1 VILTVV
7 WEEELTDQSVFRE
20 DYVQMFGN
28 FADCILRGEEPIA
41 PAQAGL
47 AQVQLANAIQ
57 LSGWT
62 GQEITLPCSS
72 ADYNRCLDKKM
83 QEEATR

>member
-1 VILTVV
+1 
-7 WEEELTDQSVFRE
+7 
-20 DYVQMFGN
+20 MFQN
-28 FADCILRGEEPIA
+28 FAGYILRDEEPIV

-47 AQVQLANAIQ
+47 QQVQLANAIQ

-72 ADYNRCLDKKM
+72 GLYNQYLNEKIQNEDL
-83 QEEATR
+83 A